1 MPIHSSMRHMHTVE
15 DIITEANGT
24 RIKVI
29 AEYGVDNDRIIV
41 TGEVYYERQDNDG
54 YFFDSEP
61 DESGMVHDHI
71 LQAFPWLRPLIDLHL
86 VDVRTGEPMYALDNG
101 WYWLREDDPNDHYN
115 AIITDKSRR
124 RAAQYLRTTPHM
136 LENIETKEDLARL
149 IETTLA
155 PAWEKQVDSALTLYG
170 LLSPYAPKIHKNLD
184 SMHIVYTDSEKRL
197 YEQPLSDLPDSGTLI
212 DPDTGDD
219 MEIIGYT
226 LV

>member
-1 MPIHSSMRHMHTVE
+1 MRYTCTHTVE
-15 DIITEANGT
+15 DIITDTNGT

-29 AEYGVDNDRIIV
+29 ATYGINHDRISV

-54 YFFDSEP
+54 FFFDNEP
-61 DESGMVHDHI
+61 DDCGMVHDRI
-71 LQAFPWLRPLIDLHL
+71 LQAFPWLRQLIDLHL
-86 VDVRTGEPMYALDNG
+86 SDARTGAPMYALDNG
-101 WYWLREDDPNDHYN
+101 WYWLREDDPNDRYN
-115 AIITDKSRR
+115 PIITDTSRR

-155 PAWEKQVDSALTLYG
+155 LAWEKQIDSTLALYG
-170 LLSPYAPKIHKNLD
+170 LSPYAPKIHKNLD
-184 SMHIVYTDSEKRL
+184 SMRIVYTDEQKRL

-219 MEIIGYT
+219 MPIVGYT

>member
-1 MPIHSSMRHMHTVE
+1 MRYTCTHTVE
-15 DIITEANGT
+15 DILTETNGT

-29 AEYGVDNDRIIV
+29 ATYGINDDRISV

-54 YFFDSEP
+54 FFFDNEP
-61 DESGMVHDHI
+61 DDCGMVHDHI
-71 LQAFPWLRPLIDLHL
+71 LRAFPWLRQLVDLHL
-86 VDVRTGEPMYALDNG
+86 SDARTGAPMYALDNG
-101 WYWLREDDPNDHYN
+101 WYWLREDDPNDRYN

-124 RAAQYLRTTPHM
+124 RAAQYLRTTPRM

-155 PAWEKQVDSALTLYG
+155 PAWEKQIDSTLALYG
-170 LLSPYAPKIHKNLD
+170 LSPYAPKIHKNLD
-184 SMHIVYTDSEKRL
+184 SMRIVYTDEQKCL
-197 YEQPLSDLPDSGTLI
+197 YEQPLSDLPDVGTLI

-219 MEIIGYT
+219 MTIVGYK

>member
-1 MPIHSSMRHMHTVE
+1 MRYTCTHTVE
-15 DIITEANGT
+15 DTITDNNGT

-29 AEYGVDNDRIIV
+29 ATYGINDDRISV

-54 YFFDSEP
+54 FFFDNEP
-61 DESGMVHDHI
+61 DDCGMVHDRI
-71 LQAFPWLRPLIDLHL
+71 LQAFPWLRQLIDLHL
-86 VDVRTGEPMYALDNG
+86 SDARTGAPMYTLDNG
-101 WYWLREDDPNDHYN
+101 WYWLREDDPNDRYN

-124 RAAQYLRTTPHM
+124 RAAQYLRTTPRM
-136 LENIETKEDLARL
+136 LEAIETKEDLARL

-155 PAWEKQVDSALTLYG
+155 PAWEKQVDSTLALYG
-170 LLSPYAPKIHKNLD
+170 LSPYAPKIRKDLD
-184 SMHIVYTDSEKRL
+184 SMHIVYTDEQKRL

-219 MEIIGYT
+219 MPIVGYK